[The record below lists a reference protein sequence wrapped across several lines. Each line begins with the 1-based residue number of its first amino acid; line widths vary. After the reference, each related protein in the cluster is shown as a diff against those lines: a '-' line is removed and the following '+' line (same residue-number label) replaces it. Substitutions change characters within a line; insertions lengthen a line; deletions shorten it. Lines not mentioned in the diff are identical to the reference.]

1 LIALAVVGAATV
13 YLQAQGDDDLAV
25 SPAAGRKAAGKAHA
39 EQVETSGHQADA
51 SPRASRNTRGGQAP
65 ERPANAVALA
75 PWAADALVQGAQ
87 AWQARA
93 ESAAAAPT
101 GTGPQASAWSAVAP
115 PAPPVIQAPPPR
127 ETVVVAPPVP
137 AAPRFPHAW
146 VGRFNDGAVLSGAD
160 ATWVVRAG
168 DVIEG
173 QWRVDRVD
181 ERRMSLTY
189 LPLNLPQQVVMR

>member
-1 LIALAVVGAATV
+1 MNRGLMIALAVVGAATV
-13 YLQAQGDDDLAV
+13 YLQAQGDDDLAM
-25 SPAAGRKAAGKAHA
+25 SPAAGRKAAGSSARA
-39 EQVETSGHQADA
+39 EPPDAARHQADA
-51 SPRASRNTRGGQAP
+51 SPRASRNGQGGAAP
-65 ERPANAVALA
+65 ALA

-93 ESAAAAPT
+93 DTAAAAPT
-101 GTGPQASAWSAVAP
+101 GAGPQASAWSAVAP
-115 PAPPVIQAPPPR
+115 PVPPVIQPPPPR
-127 ETVVVAPPVP
+127 ETVVVTPPVP
-137 AAPRFPHAW
+137 TAPRFPHAW

-160 ATWVVRAG
+160 TTWVVRAG